1 MALATALWVIYYKNS
16 WLAQQP
22 LARKWGTTGCEGR
35 RGPPTVPRLGVLPRP
50 RPSER
55 SVISKR
61 IKKKK
66 ERIRSTRPTLI
77 HHLIIFL
84 GVRFIFLSFDL
95 IDSSTQVLHFPDSK
109 RAGTQLWSNFLVFA
123 LIAALCV
130 EIDALEYLEAE
141 VLGSQLGQWVVNA
154 IVGVQIPLFSAMF
167 LGAAKALTEAENY
180 QTETAFLDALAL
192 KCCYFE
198 FFNHYGA
205 LFYQGF
211 VKQHTYGC

>member
-1 MALATALWVIYYKNS
+1 M
-16 WLAQQP
+16 
-22 LARKWGTTGCEGR
+22 
-35 RGPPTVPRLGVLPRP
+35 
-50 RPSER
+50 
-55 SVISKR
+55 
-61 IKKKK
+61 
-66 ERIRSTRPTLI
+66 
-77 HHLIIFL
+77 
-84 GVRFIFLSFDL
+84 
-95 IDSSTQVLHFPDSK
+95 LHFPDSK

-141 VLGSQLGQWVVNA
+141 VLGSASWASWVVNA

-211 VKQHTYGC
+211 VKQHTYGCANNCCMDQMSELLLVILMVKIVLAIYGVLEPLAAKWYREFKDADSIRQMESMKQQVGRSVGR